1 MRRRWQANW
10 VFRRLALRLISSG
23 SLLSD
28 SAAEMQGGV
37 LVADPGATFRRQL
50 LESLK
55 AGAGYGIACE
65 FRDSAGA
72 PNHSRLGMIA
82 VMWVE

>member
-1 MRRRWQANW
+1 MRRGWRANW
-10 VFRRLALRLISSG
+10 VFRRRARRLISSG

-37 LVADPGATFRRQL
+37 LVADPGETFRQQL

-55 AGAGYGIACE
+55 AGDVYGIACE

-72 PNHSRLGMIA
+72 PKHSRLGMIA